1 MALPFDRGCACSL
14 DGRRVLLQKPGANAT
29 NIKVA
34 HEGFPVSSLLQMPV
48 RFILLCVL
56 DVEGESRN
64 LHAYAHQNVFLFY
77 FKSPRTKPI
86 KVVLSRVEYFE

>member
-1 MALPFDRGCACSL
+1 MALTFDRYCACSL
-14 DGRRVLLQKPGANAT
+14 YGRRVPPEKPGANAT

-34 HEGFPVSSLLQMPV
+34 QSGFPVSSMLQMPV

-64 LHAYAHQNVFLFY
+64 PHGYTHQNGLFL
-77 FKSPRTKPI
+77 I
-86 KVVLSRVEYFE
+86 